1 MVSAGTAQGTQ
12 DAHAQANAGTADAA
26 AAEASGAVRSD
37 AALDARNAF
46 GLLGTL
52 GITILPGGNEHE
64 VKATMRVTDA
74 LLQAFGVL
82 HGGATCALLET
93 VAGVAAGHYAD
104 PQRDRVFG
112 VELHFRHRRPGLK
125 GHLITGVATFDRIEG
140 NKYYYDVAT
149 YDEDGTLLTEGW
161 VMNKIVSQA
170 YLASRNPAAARET
183 HAPIGAA

>member
-1 MVSAGTAQGTQ
+1 MVSAATAQTWQPGATAASSSGETGTAGAS
-12 DAHAQANAGTADAA
+12 D
-26 AAEASGAVRSD
+26 EALA
-37 AALDARNAF
+37 ARNAF

-64 VKATMRVTDA
+64 VRATMRVTDA

-104 PQRDRVFG
+104 PERDRVFG

-161 VMNKIVSQA
+161 VMNKIVSQD

-183 HAPIGAA
+183 HAPIGVA